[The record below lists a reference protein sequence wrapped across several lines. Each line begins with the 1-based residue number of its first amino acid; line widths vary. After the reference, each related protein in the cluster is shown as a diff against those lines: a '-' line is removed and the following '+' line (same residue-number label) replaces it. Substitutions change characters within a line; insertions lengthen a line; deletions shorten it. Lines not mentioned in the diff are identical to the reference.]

1 MVSPAEV
8 AVKVTVP
15 MLMPVI
21 NPLNSSTV
29 AEPLPA
35 AMEYVISPPRPNV
48 AVVVTLAVNAPSTFS
63 VLPEV
68 MLSAGVVLP
77 IVINWLVLAAS

>member
-1 MVSPAEV
+1 M
-8 AVKVTVP
+8 P

-21 NPLNSSTV
+21 KPLNSSTV

-48 AVVVTLAVNAPSTFS
+48 AVVVTLAVNVPSTFK
-63 VLPEV
+63 LLAEV
-68 MLSAGVVLP
+68 IVNTGVVLP
-77 IVINWLVLAAS
+77 IVINCEMLAP